1 MDKDTFTTDD
11 RMGEAEIE
19 PLVAAAR
26 AYEASTITDT
36 AQLNKWMA
44 KDGIWIPRDSAIS
57 IVNGKVKQV
66 VTVRLQNVERGHLEM
81 ELECVPLTQ

>member
-1 MDKDTFTTDD
+1 MDGKRWHLDPEVQ
-11 RMGEAEIE
+11 R
-19 PLVAAAR
+19 
-26 AYEASTITDT
+26 
-36 AQLNKWMA
+36 
-44 KDGIWIPRDSAIS
+44 SAIS

>member
-1 MDKDTFTTDD
+1 
-11 RMGEAEIE
+11 MGEAEINIQ

-26 AYEASTITDT
+26 AYETKAVTDT
-36 AQLNKWMA
+36 TELNKLLA
-44 KDGIWIPRDSAIS
+44 KDCIWIPRDSPIS
-57 IVNGKVKQV
+57 VIDNKVKQE

>member
-1 MDKDTFTTDD
+1 
-11 RMGEAEIE
+11 MGEAEINIQ
-19 PLVAAAR
+19 PLVAAAK
-26 AYEASTITDT
+26 AYETSAIADT

-66 VTVRLQNVERGHLEM
+66 VNVRLQNVERGQLEM

>member
-1 MDKDTFTTDD
+1 MDGK
-11 RMGEAEIE
+11 RWH
-19 PLVAAAR
+19 L
-26 AYEASTITDT
+26 
-36 AQLNKWMA
+36 
-44 KDGIWIPRDSAIS
+44 IPRDSAIS

>member
-1 MDKDTFTTDD
+1 
-11 RMGEAEIE
+11 MGEAEIDIQ
-19 PLVAAAR
+19 PLVSAAK
-26 AYEASTITDT
+26 AYETSIINDT
-36 AQLNKWMA
+36 VQLNKWLA

-57 IVNGKVKQV
+57 IIDGKVKQE